1 MVGLRLCEVTDTIM
15 EELERRIT
23 CSRLAQREKFVFL
36 ILADDGELAHLHLWL
51 CHHAFSNGDDALG
64 QCLTQAVGVDGVVV
78 FHNYATI
85 FYLDVDLEHGN
96 VQVEELLADGLLADA
111 VLRQYTNL
119 IGVGNSGTEIEVGS
133 DACERIVLVA
143 QGLVDVFTGLSQ
155 EVAHG
160 DVADVDAEG
169 QSVDEHTYGL
179 GNLQVRA
186 TTADGAEI
194 DLTVVGV
201 TRDDIAC
208 SGQQQVCRGDE
219 G

>member
-1 MVGLRLCEVTDTIM
+1 MLRLRLCEMTDTVM

-23 CSRLAQREKFVFL
+23 CSRLAQSEEFVFL
-36 ILADDGELAHLHLWL
+36 VLADDGELAHLHLRL
-51 CHHAFSNGDDALG
+51 CHHALGNGDDAFG
-64 QCLTQAVGVDGVVV
+64 QCLTQAVGVDGIVI
-78 FHNYATI
+78 FHNDTTI
-85 FYLDVDLEHGN
+85 LYFDIDFEHWD
-96 VQVEELLADGLLADA
+96 VQVEELLADRFVTDA
-111 VLRQYTNL
+111 VLRQHPNL

-143 QGLVDVFTGLSQ
+143 QGLVDVLTGLSQ

-160 DVADVDAEG
+160 DIADVDAEG

-186 TTADGAEI
+186 AATDSTEI